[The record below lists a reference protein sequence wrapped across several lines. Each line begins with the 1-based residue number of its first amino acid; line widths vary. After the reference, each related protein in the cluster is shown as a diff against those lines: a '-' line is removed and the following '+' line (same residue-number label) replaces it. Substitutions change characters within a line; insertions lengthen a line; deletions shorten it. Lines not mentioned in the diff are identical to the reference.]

1 MARKKYK
8 KRSSKPFPTK
18 LFKEAYSEPSS
29 KEWFVY
35 VLQSESRL
43 TKKGVG
49 YTYVGATNNP
59 SRRLR
64 QHNGELLGGAR
75 STLSGRPWTM
85 KALFGPYADRREA
98 MRAEYALKHRKR
110 GENRF
115 HWVESDSKWCRGLG
129 VADNRLAAINEGK
142 KAFV

>member
-1 MARKKYK
+1 MKRKRRKK
-8 KRSSKPFPTK
+8 SSRPFPTQ

-29 KEWFVY
+29 STWWVY
-35 VLQSESRL
+35 VLQSQTVL

-59 SRRLR
+59 RRRLR

-75 STLSGRPWTM
+75 STHNGRPWTPR
-85 KALFGPYADRREA
+85 ALFGPYVTKRQALK
-98 MRAEYALKHRKR
+98 AEWALKHRKR

-115 HWVESDSKWCRGLG
+115 RWAVTDSKLCCGLG
-129 VADNRLAAINEGK
+129 MEHPWVADPSLSVEPL
-142 KAFV
+142 